1 MSVFTHL
8 GEFIG
13 GIKLGILLH
22 VYDLLLKC
30 GLSMGPPKL
39 VLIASGLRLAVEL
52 ECSAFLLLHLE

>member
-1 MSVFTHL
+1 VSVFTHL

-22 VYDLLLKC
+22 VYDSLLEC

-39 VLIASGLRLAVEL
+39 VLVASGLWLAVEL
-52 ECSAFLLLHLE
+52 EGSVT